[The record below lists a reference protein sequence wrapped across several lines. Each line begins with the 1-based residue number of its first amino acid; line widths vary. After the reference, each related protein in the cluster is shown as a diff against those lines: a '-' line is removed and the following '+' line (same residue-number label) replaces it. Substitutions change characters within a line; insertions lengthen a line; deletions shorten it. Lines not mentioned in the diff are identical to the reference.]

1 MLLRLF
7 GEGCE
12 RDKAWLG
19 GHWGWQLFFPPF
31 CSFVFVGTKLL
42 VVISGSTIKEEGSG
56 SLLNPCEASLRVCV
70 CAVRRGR
77 RKGKIWEEKAS

>member
-1 MLLRLF
+1 MLLQIF

-12 RDKAWLG
+12 RDKYWLG

-42 VVISGSTIKEEGSG
+42 VVTSGSTIKEEGSG
-56 SLLNPCEASLRVCV
+56 SPLGPCKASLRACV
-70 CAVRRGR
+70 VRRGR
-77 RKGKIWEEKAS
+77 RERRKDEEKAG